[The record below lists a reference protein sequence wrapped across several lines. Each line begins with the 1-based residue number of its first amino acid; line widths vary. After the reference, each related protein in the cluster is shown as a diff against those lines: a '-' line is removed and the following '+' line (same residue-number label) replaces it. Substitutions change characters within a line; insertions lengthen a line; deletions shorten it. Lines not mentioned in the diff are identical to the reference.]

1 MAKQDK
7 PAERGKVTES
17 TNQSTNQPTNQP
29 TNPDG
34 TPTDRQDGAT
44 VNPSAGS
51 VGRPTTETTNS

>member
-17 TNQSTNQPTNQP
+17 TNQSTNQP